1 VLFQDYQRSAEIIA
15 SQVVSDI
22 DAYAFAVPEDP
33 REGGY
38 AISYSQ
44 LVEAESSDAV
54 GTNGAASGERYNLF
68 SNGTLSIEV
77 DLPSSGLYTIETLVS
92 GTICTDGLGADME
105 IRLDGEIL
113 MEANVTEPEEVSVDA
128 SISVGPHIVSIAF
141 TNDCQ
146 DPNYGYDRNLFIDWI
161 DVSGG
166 IDLGTTNQTVAS
178 MDGWVERVVT
188 AAFRR
193 PLSEVE
199 LTQWTSIF
207 QEGESVI
214 NTGDD
219 IADGVQMVLTAVLQS
234 PKFLYRIER
243 TKPQNR
249 LGPYELASK
258 LSFQVCNAPPDQQM
272 LDDLESGRFVAR
284 YREHAERLLY
294 SECGQETLLKF
305 HEELFHW
312 NGYVNID
319 QPDSDWDS
327 ALNHLFIEEM
337 SRFVSWH
344 VFTEN
349 GTLREMLTAKYTIA
363 NQRLAEL
370 YGVEGVSEDFERIEL
385 DPSERSGILTF
396 LGPLAA
402 KTDLGQSS
410 PIHRGVFINDTI
422 LCKTLPPPPDVI
434 PNLPAQD
441 PTLTNRERVDAHTG
455 AGTCGEGCHS
465 ELINPPGFAMENYDE
480 LGRFRTEDGG
490 NPIDAGDSY
499 YFVLD
504 GLQNWETGIEF
515 TEIVADSQEAHG
527 CYSEHLMSYLLGRP
541 VSDAKSDEKVLTYMT
556 QSSMSGTPIL
566 ELVLQIVQS
575 EAFQWRGEE

>member
-1 VLFQDYQRSAEIIA
+1 MLFQDYQRSAEIIA

-219 IADGVQMVLTAVLQS
+219 IAHC
-234 PKFLYRIER
+234 R
-243 TKPQNR
+243 
-249 LGPYELASK
+249 
-258 LSFQVCNAPPDQQM
+258 
-272 LDDLESGRFVAR
+272 
-284 YREHAERLLY
+284 
-294 SECGQETLLKF
+294 
-305 HEELFHW
+305 
-312 NGYVNID
+312 
-319 QPDSDWDS
+319 
-327 ALNHLFIEEM
+327 
-337 SRFVSWH
+337 
-344 VFTEN
+344 
-349 GTLREMLTAKYTIA
+349 
-363 NQRLAEL
+363 
-370 YGVEGVSEDFERIEL
+370 
-385 DPSERSGILTF
+385 
-396 LGPLAA
+396 
-402 KTDLGQSS
+402 
-410 PIHRGVFINDTI
+410 
-422 LCKTLPPPPDVI
+422 
-434 PNLPAQD
+434 
-441 PTLTNRERVDAHTG
+441 
-455 AGTCGEGCHS
+455 
-465 ELINPPGFAMENYDE
+465 
-480 LGRFRTEDGG
+480 
-490 NPIDAGDSY
+490 
-499 YFVLD
+499 
-504 GLQNWETGIEF
+504 
-515 TEIVADSQEAHG
+515 
-527 CYSEHLMSYLLGRP
+527 
-541 VSDAKSDEKVLTYMT
+541 
-556 QSSMSGTPIL
+556 
-566 ELVLQIVQS
+566 
-575 EAFQWRGEE
+575 